1 MAQKLYEEI
10 NIQAIANA
18 IRAKNGLTTTYKTS
32 EMAGAIEAIQTCSG
46 TTPTE
51 PVLSSEITFYDYD
64 GTILYAFTREQAQA
78 LTALPDAPAHNG
90 LIFDGWTHTLE
101 QVKATKTV
109 LKVGATYKTDDGT
122 TRIHIHLEDGRTS
135 PCLTLKMLLD
145 NTATID
151 WGDGTTVDTLTG
163 RGTTTGD
170 TSLEHKYHNYAV
182 AGDYVIKL
190 TGGTIAGSGSNN
202 NDTHSYLLRYMPVLA
217 NADTRDRVY
226 QRTIKKV
233 EMGTHTSL
241 DDYGFAICDNINSV
255 VIPNPNNNSS
265 IYPYVFEKSTHLNT
279 IVLPNKITSI
289 NENAFYQCYTLTNII
304 MSGVISIGARAFF
317 NCYALPNVVFPS
329 TIHSIGNYAFY
340 GCGGVKYYDFT
351 ACSSVPTLGG
361 TNAFNGMPADCE
373 IRVPASLETTW
384 KNATNWTTYADY
396 IVGV

>member
-1 MAQKLYEEI
+1 MAQKLYEET

-32 EMAGAIEAIQTCSG
+32 EMAGAIEAIQTGCA
-46 TTPTE
+46 PTE
-51 PVLSSEITFYDYD
+51 PVLGNAITFYDYD
-64 GTILYAFTREQAQA
+64 GVILYSYTLAEAQA
-78 LTALPDAPAHNG
+78 LTALPDAPAHDG
-90 LIFDGWTHTLE
+90 LVFDGWTHTLE

-109 LKVGATYKTDDGT
+109 LKVGATYATDDGT

-135 PCLTLKMLLD
+135 PCLTLQVMLD
-145 NTATID
+145 STATID
-151 WGDGTTVDTLTG
+151 WGDGTAIDTLTS
-163 RGTTTGD
+163 RATSSTGNV
-170 TSLEHKYHNYAV
+170 SLEHKYHSYAV

-202 NDTHSYLLRYMPVLA
+202 NDTHSYLLRYMPVLG
-217 NADTRDRVY
+217 NTDKRDRVY
-226 QRTIKKV
+226 QRAIKKV
-233 EMGTHTSL
+233 EMGTHTLL
-241 DDYGFAICDNINSV
+241 DDYGFAICDNINSI
-255 VIPNPNNNSS
+255 VIPNPSHNSS
-265 IYPYVFEKSTHLNT
+265 IYPHVFDNSTHLNT

-289 NENAFYQCYTLTNII
+289 DDSAFYECYTLTNVI
-304 MSGVISIGARAFF
+304 MSGVTSVGARAFF

-329 TIHSIGNYAFY
+329 TIRSIGNYAFQ

-351 ACSSVPTLGG
+351 ACTSVPTLGG
-361 TNAFNGMPADCE
+361 TYAFNGIPADCE